1 MAEMSLEQRQ
11 YLTAKFKEFIAA
23 VHSSHES
30 NLPVRTPYQW
40 QIRLM
45 LYVAEHG
52 YWPRSIGAPT
62 ASGKT
67 SVIDIHVFLNA
78 MAGLSLVEGNG
89 LFDLPLRNIPRR
101 LALTVNRRSLV
112 DDQFDE
118 ACALQDKMQIEHVAN
133 DGLDVYRDGLK
144 LRAAINDRTKSDS
157 AIPRMIA
164 VELRGSIS
172 PDREWRYYP
181 QTCAV
186 ICATPDMFGSRLL
199 FRGYGTSRTMRSM
212 EAGLLAYDTVLI
224 VDEAHLSQQL
234 LKTAQQVA
242 RIENMA
248 DAPIAR
254 QVSPLQVVETTATPV
269 SEDTDNAISVL
280 ESDFTTDVMLEKR
293 LNQSKPVVVTCDF
306 EKSKDEIDAIVEQ
319 CLSLIHS
326 NIEADEYSDSG
337 PHVLGCI
344 LNTVKKANLVADKL
358 EKLCKK
364 NGIKKPIDVY
374 IGPMRAY
381 DKRKVADKL
390 HSLSEL
396 KPDEAPCCI
405 IGTQTL
411 EVGVDIDFANMV
423 TEIAPGSALVQRA
436 GRVNRRGLRSE
447 GLIYIF
453 GVELQKLS
461 EKKQSDETVPYKP
474 EDIIKAQTWLNSL
487 EDAETGKPSIS
498 AWSVG
503 KTMVP
508 REDPDR
514 LLIQR
519 LEPWDVENLSVTDEN
534 LCANLCGVDLQQG
547 RADLNLWLRDDLN
560 SSGPD
565 INIVVRNL
573 PWNDMSAIR
582 ILEMAQ
588 PENDELF
595 PVRKWRGLQ
604 EFFKC
609 LEKEDNKS
617 RRRGA
622 RVEADNEHGGK
633 DKIDFPHRVFR
644 YRASE
649 PEGHRVICMHVQD
662 AEHAVIK
669 SGDIL
674 ILDDFERVFS
684 TFTENVA
691 IFDPEGSSTVE
702 DVFNKCG
709 SSIMVINDISL
720 KPKEIEAFQHIQK
733 IEEISGE
740 HNAEVLSDKVQN
752 DMQESLRLIRA
763 AAAAESTSS
772 VECSLLCFEREHS
785 CFDVDGNE
793 IIREV
798 RWIVSS
804 ASENAPDS
812 ESDQEIIV
820 SRKKTLFLGG
830 ISNDSNLRR
839 KEGHQDHVAWRA
851 QALGKA
857 VGLDDTLTNDLRI
870 AGEYHDEGKKDRR
883 FQRLLRN
890 DREVQETE
898 LWAKSRYFISHA
910 KERGLRNEYRLHGWR
925 HEQRSVAEFLQAS
938 KTNERLRD
946 MEETDKQL
954 VARLIGT
961 SHGHGRAS
969 FQYGTEYLL
978 PVEGGSSRE
987 MNPELNVLSD
997 RLFETGEWETLIDHT
1012 NQRYGFWG
1020 VSYLEALLRAADITC
1035 SKEGL

>member
-1 MAEMSLEQRQ
+1 M
-11 YLTAKFKEFIAA
+11 
-23 VHSSHES
+23 
-30 NLPVRTPYQW
+30 
-40 QIRLM
+40 
-45 LYVAEHG
+45 
-52 YWPRSIGAPT
+52 
-62 ASGKT
+62 
-67 SVIDIHVFLNA
+67 
-78 MAGLSLVEGNG
+78 
-89 LFDLPLRNIPRR
+89 
-101 LALTVNRRSLV
+101 
-112 DDQFDE
+112 
-118 ACALQDKMQIEHVAN
+118 
-133 DGLDVYRDGLK
+133 
-144 LRAAINDRTKSDS
+144 
-157 AIPRMIA
+157 
-164 VELRGSIS
+164 
-172 PDREWRYYP
+172 
-181 QTCAV
+181 
-186 ICATPDMFGSRLL
+186 
-199 FRGYGTSRTMRSM
+199 
-212 EAGLLAYDTVLI
+212 
-224 VDEAHLSQQL
+224 
-234 LKTAQQVA
+234 
-242 RIENMA
+242 
-248 DAPIAR
+248 
-254 QVSPLQVVETTATPV
+254 
-269 SEDTDNAISVL
+269 
-280 ESDFTTDVMLEKR
+280 
-293 LNQSKPVVVTCDF
+293 
-306 EKSKDEIDAIVEQ
+306 
-319 CLSLIHS
+319 
-326 NIEADEYSDSG
+326 
-337 PHVLGCI
+337 
-344 LNTVKKANLVADKL
+344 
-358 EKLCKK
+358 
-364 NGIKKPIDVY
+364 
-374 IGPMRAY
+374 
-381 DKRKVADKL
+381 
-390 HSLSEL
+390 
-396 KPDEAPCCI
+396 
-405 IGTQTL
+405 
-411 EVGVDIDFANMV
+411 
-423 TEIAPGSALVQRA
+423 
-436 GRVNRRGLRSE
+436 
-447 GLIYIF
+447 
-453 GVELQKLS
+453 
-461 EKKQSDETVPYKP
+461 
-474 EDIIKAQTWLNSL
+474 
-487 EDAETGKPSIS
+487 
-498 AWSVG
+498 
-503 KTMVP
+503 
-508 REDPDR
+508 
-514 LLIQR
+514 
-519 LEPWDVENLSVTDEN
+519 
-534 LCANLCGVDLQQG
+534 
-547 RADLNLWLRDDLN
+547 
-560 SSGPD
+560 
-565 INIVVRNL
+565 
-573 PWNDMSAIR
+573 
-582 ILEMAQ
+582 
-588 PENDELF
+588 
-595 PVRKWRGLQ
+595 
-604 EFFKC
+604 
-609 LEKEDNKS
+609 EKEDNKS